1 MAQDRVASVQ
11 EDEVIMKHRHR
22 VSCLAALFLGGCVIR
37 FGPIDDTG
45 AGGDGASSS
54 TSGTPEAELA
64 RQAEVDE
71 YISEIV
77 YQGGTVTQSV
87 QLPSGDIIDGID
99 RATLPALEDVIP
111 ATPWD
116 PSALQL
122 PPGIELGLAD
132 FDVYPEI
139 AELVATTT
147 PFVRPDFSP
156 YIRGEGGARRR
167 LRTTSIG
174 TGWWCTE

>member
-1 MAQDRVASVQ
+1 
-11 EDEVIMKHRHR
+11 MKHRHR

-54 TSGTPEAELA
+54 TSGTPDAELT

-77 YQGGTVTQSV
+77 YQGGTVTRSI

-99 RATLPALEDVIP
+99 RATLPALEDVTP

-122 PPGIELGLAD
+122 PPGVELGLAD
-132 FDVYPEI
+132 IIVGFRVD
-139 AELVATTT
+139 T
-147 PFVRPDFSP
+147 RPTSP
-156 YIRGEGGARRR
+156 PRPPLQLRGCAASWRGGSQKVFLDSPLSTQHCAAMRSWR
-167 LRTTSIG
+167 G
-174 TGWWCTE
+174 GPGG